1 MEIKDKKSGNWVK
14 IEKGDMI
21 GDGCEEGIVVC
32 ILVEDNEIEF
42 GVSDVKEGWSLKLG
56 DVKKVNGAEVK
67 LI

>member
-1 MEIKDKKSGNWVK
+1 MEIKNKNGEWVK

-42 GVSDVKEGWSLKLG
+42 GVFDGKEGWSLNLK
-56 DVKKVNGAEVK
+56 DVKEVNGDKVELV
-67 LI
+67 